1 MKIRG
6 DASLRYDEIM
16 IPKLKNGSNVIVIK
30 EPTVSS
36 KSLFEM
42 RVNNDS
48 YDGSGEEDVIVPF
61 HILTDMGLEEGEPLL
76 IMPNDLSKHRYG
88 FVYKSIGDK
97 TLKCLNVKNPRRI
110 KYFPMKWDNKNIP
123 EGIDSVITRIEDGVC
138 GCIWKNGSMIIDFD
152 NEQVKTDI
160 EKYGFEEMIRINMM
174 GIESW
179 GNYKFEY
186 FDLDI
191 ADTLDVLKLFPKF
204 FKSESDDYKSLKES
218 IYKEEFEIME
228 LIQVRKNTKQMMM
241 RYKDDPDKLDELY
254 KESMKLKYEINSRFT
269 KYDDE
274 FMKGLGVKKDE

>member
-1 MKIRG
+1 MG
-6 DASLRYDEIM
+6 D
-16 IPKLKNGSNVIVIK
+16 N
-30 EPTVSS
+30 
-36 KSLFEM
+36 
-42 RVNNDS
+42 
-48 YDGSGEEDVIVPF
+48 
-61 HILTDMGLEEGEPLL
+61 
-76 IMPNDLSKHRYG
+76 
-88 FVYKSIGDK
+88 
-97 TLKCLNVKNPRRI
+97 TLKCLNVNNPKPI

-138 GCIWKNGSMIIDFD
+138 GCMWKNGCMVLDFD
-152 NEQVKTDI
+152 DEQVKADI

-186 FDLDI
+186 FDLDVG
-191 ADTLDVLKLFPKF
+191 DTLDVLKLFPKF